1 MEEVVVLKM
10 VLLARASYLI
20 TKSKENLVKA
30 PLASFTKLNE
40 KVSFHIFI
48 NFFLCS

>member
-1 MEEVVVLKM
+1 MLKM

-30 PLASFTKLNE
+30 PLASFTKLSE
-40 KVSFHIFI
+40 KVIFLYYYHYV
-48 NFFLCS
+48 FM

>member
-1 MEEVVVLKM
+1 MLKM

-30 PLASFTKLNE
+30 PLASFTKLSE
-40 KVSFHIFI
+40 KVIFLYYNYNI
-48 NFFLCS
+48 CI